1 MSAAIR
7 DTAILFRRR
16 LLHLAAY
23 PSMTLMLIGM
33 PLTFMLLFVYVFGG
47 TMGAG
52 IAGTHLSGATSR
64 SQYMTY
70 IFPAIIVMTVA
81 ATAQGTAI
89 GISMDMTRG
98 IVDRLRTLPIARS
111 AVLTSHALGALVQ
124 TVISTA
130 VVLAV
135 ALALGYR
142 TSAGVG
148 SWVLI
153 ILVTLAFSLA
163 LTWLTIGL
171 GLAART
177 VETASNTPMFLTL
190 MPFLSSGFVPT
201 DSMGPVLRRVAQ
213 TQPFTPIVDSL
224 RGLLN
229 GQQPSTSTLVAA
241 FAWCAGI
248 CLVSFLWSTRLY
260 ARRSA
265 TVAA

>member
-1 MSAAIR
+1 MIH
-7 DTAILFRRR
+7 DTAVLFRRR

-33 PLTFMLLFVYVFGG
+33 PLMFMFLFVYVFGG

-52 IAGTHLSGATSR
+52 IAGTHLSGSTSR
-64 SQYMTY
+64 SQYLSY

-111 AVLTSHALGALVQ
+111 AVLTAHALGALAQ
-124 TVISTA
+124 TVVSTV
-130 VVLAV
+130 VVLGV
-135 ALALGYR
+135 ALLLGYR
-142 TSAGVG
+142 TSAGPG
-148 SWVLI
+148 SWMLI
-153 ILVTLAFSLA
+153 ILVTTAFSLA

-171 GLAART
+171 GLAAKT

-190 MPFLSSGFVPT
+190 LPFVSSGFVPT
-201 DSMGPVLRRVAQ
+201 DSMGPVLRFVAQ

-224 RGLLN
+224 RGLLDARM
-229 GQQPSTSTLVAA
+229 PTTSTLVAA
-241 FAWCAGI
+241 FGWCAAI
-248 CLVSFLWSTRLY
+248 SVLSFVWSARLS

-265 TVAA
+265 TPAA